1 MIGTDNKQNSA
12 TTRVSVALVMLA
24 PFDAEHVIL
33 ESLTENLLLSE
44 YFFGFSIVRAITT
57 IEKPES
63 LGHIMAE
70 VAEVK
75 SCCDTDEVTT
85 ISMDFNWSDR
95 EVWGKSAYNTMWC
108 LIGCSIGDLGT
119 IAAFQFVFTDSGWS
133 TMNIMMLAMFNG
145 IMTSIILETIILSK
159 QMILKEAFKVAVGMS
174 LISMIGMEAAMNIV
188 DYLLTG
194 GAMLTWWV
202 IPIMLFA
209 GFITP
214 WPYNYWR
221 LKKYGKACH

>member
-1 MIGTDNKQNSA
+1 MQNSV

-24 PFDAEHVIL
+24 PFNGEHVIL

-75 SCCDTDEVTT
+75 SCCDTDEVVS
-85 ISMDFNWSDR
+85 ISTDFNWSDR
-95 EVWGKSAYNTMWC
+95 KVWGKSAYNTMWC

-159 QMILKEAFKVAVGMS
+159 QMILKEAFKVAIGMS

>member
-1 MIGTDNKQNSA
+1 MQNSV

-24 PFDAEHVIL
+24 PFNAEHVIL
-33 ESLTENLLLSE
+33 ESLTEYLSLSE
-44 YFFGFSIVRAITT
+44 YFIGFSIVRAITT

-63 LGHIMAE
+63 LGYIMAE
-70 VAEVK
+70 VTEVK

-85 ISMDFNWSDR
+85 ITMDFNWSDR

-159 QMILKEAFKVAVGMS
+159 QMILKEAFKVAIGMS

>member
-1 MIGTDNKQNSA
+1 M
-12 TTRVSVALVMLA
+12 
-24 PFDAEHVIL
+24 
-33 ESLTENLLLSE
+33 SE
-44 YFFGFSIVRAITT
+44 VTVGQ
-57 IEKPES
+57 
-63 LGHIMAE
+63 
-70 VAEVK
+70 
-75 SCCDTDEVTT
+75 SCCGPATEIVE
-85 ISMDFNWSDR
+85 IAEFNWSDKA
-95 EVWGKSAYNTMWC
+95 VWKKSAYNTMWC

-119 IAAFQFVFTDSGWS
+119 IAAFQFIFTDSGWS

-159 QMILKEAFKVAVGMS
+159 QMALGEAFRVAIGMS
-174 LISMIGMEAAMNIV
+174 LISMIGMEASMNIV
-188 DYLLTG
+188 DYILTG

-221 LKKYGKACH
+221 LKKHGKSCH

>member
-1 MIGTDNKQNSA
+1 
-12 TTRVSVALVMLA
+12 MLA
-24 PFDAEHVIL
+24 PFNAEHVIL

-63 LGHIMAE
+63 LGCNMAE

-85 ISMDFNWSDR
+85 ITMDFNWSDR

-159 QMILKEAFKVAVGMS
+159 QMILKEAFKVAIGMS

>member
-1 MIGTDNKQNSA
+1 MAS
-12 TTRVSVALVMLA
+12 
-24 PFDAEHVIL
+24 
-33 ESLTENLLLSE
+33 
-44 YFFGFSIVRAITT
+44 AITM
-57 IEKPES
+57 S
-63 LGHIMAE
+63 E
-70 VAEVK
+70 VSTVG
-75 SCCDTDEVTT
+75 SCCDSKSVVVEIDE
-85 ISMDFNWSDR
+85 FNWSDKD
-95 EVWGKSAYNTMWC
+95 VWKKSAYNTMWC

-119 IAAFQFVFTDSGWS
+119 IAAFQFIFTESGWS
-133 TMNIMMLAMFNG
+133 TMSIMMLAMFNG

-159 QMILKEAFKVAVGMS
+159 QMALGEAFRVAIGMS

-221 LKKYGKACH
+221 LKKHGKACH

>member
-1 MIGTDNKQNSA
+1 MF
-12 TTRVSVALVMLA
+12 A
-24 PFDAEHVIL
+24 PFNAEHVSL
-33 ESLTENLLLSE
+33 ESLTEYLLFSE
-44 YFFGFSIVRAITT
+44 DFFGFSILRAITT

-63 LGHIMAE
+63 LGNIMAE
-70 VAEVK
+70 VAGVK
-75 SCCDTDEVTT
+75 SCCDTDEVVS
-85 ISMDFNWSDR
+85 ISTDFNWSDR

>member
-1 MIGTDNKQNSA
+1 
-12 TTRVSVALVMLA
+12 MLA
-24 PFDAEHVIL
+24 PFNAEHVIL

-63 LGHIMAE
+63 LGCNMAE

-85 ISMDFNWSDR
+85 ITMDFNWSDR

-159 QMILKEAFKVAVGMS
+159 QMILKEAFKVAIGMS

-209 GFITP
+209 GFVTP